1 VCVEVV
7 RVEVVIGKPT
17 KGLGDF
23 FFGIL
28 QVEGAPGKVGS
39 FGMYGKG
46 FGAPVAPGFV
56 GDFSLGRI
64 YDENASILET
74 TF

>member
-1 VCVEVV
+1 M
-7 RVEVVIGKPT
+7 
-17 KGLGDF
+17 D
-23 FFGIL
+23 
-28 QVEGAPGKVGS
+28 
-39 FGMYGKG
+39 GKG

-64 YDENASILET
+64 YDQDTGIFET